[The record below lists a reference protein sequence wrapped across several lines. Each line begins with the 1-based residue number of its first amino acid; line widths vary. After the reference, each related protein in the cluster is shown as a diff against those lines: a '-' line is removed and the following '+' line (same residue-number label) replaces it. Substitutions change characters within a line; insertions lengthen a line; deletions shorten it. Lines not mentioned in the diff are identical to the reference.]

1 MGRGGSGARTALIVP
16 GAAVRRY
23 VSGAVDAL
31 HAVGIS
37 AELLVAPGEPRVPAD
52 LVEYGRALAG
62 RIVSSGGVDAL
73 IGLSVGAQAAAV
85 AAAVATESPPHSPP
99 TGPPNEPLSVTSPRY
114 RHVDVLLFQHGVAS
128 EGIAT
133 PDDWARIVRSH
144 GATVGFPGLDRRRFP
159 HDIAALA
166 RYGPAMARL
175 PAAREPWTPLHP
187 LQALEG
193 LADAGLTS
201 THISPDTST
210 LFEGEK

>member
-114 RHVDVLLFQHGVAS
+114 RHVDVLLFQHGVSS
-128 EGIAT
+128 EGI
-133 PDDWARIVRSH
+133 
-144 GATVGFPGLDRRRFP
+144 VGSAGNRAFDR
-159 HDIAALA
+159 
-166 RYGPAMARL
+166 ARL
-175 PAAREPWTPLHP
+175 
-187 LQALEG
+187 Q
-193 LADAGLTS
+193 LAYGRWLPRLIGVTAQSSGGS
-201 THISPDTST
+201 RPDPPRRV
-210 LFEGEK
+210 GVRRV